1 MTPHPDLT
9 LLLADAH
16 PSYSPESRCAPQEPT
31 EQDLPRQE

>member
-1 MTPHPDLT
+1 MTPHSDLT

-31 EQDLPRQE
+31 EQDLSRQE